1 MALLIIVFKFDAANL
16 FTYSKFVIKN
26 IVNKSVNFVNLTG
39 IDITGYKTSMNM
51 KIRYL
56 LGLTV
61 LLFITI
67 ICAAFSLTNND
78 DFDLARQ
85 QIMLRKIGHEVLLY
99 SGDSTS
105 RVLPVKKIAENEYQ
119 IRFENEF
126 AFEPGSLVKIISR
139 SLAKDK
145 LAHSYI
151 VNVLKCEGNDV
162 VFGYAIAGNKQDNIV
177 SCAGRRQPKSCYL
190 INLKFE
196 GGGVTAAQKGYLF
209 GGLPLLAF
217 IGLMVSQSVKTRKN
231 KVEATVADAD
241 SFKLGNTIFDAGK
254 QQIIS
259 AGVTTSLTV
268 KENKLLLIFARSPN
282 VIIERGRLQKEIWE
296 DEGVIVGRSLDM
308 FISKLRK
315 KLENDLAIQLKNI
328 HGKGYK
334 LEIDE

>member
-1 MALLIIVFKFDAANL
+1 MRRN
-16 FTYSKFVIKN
+16 FVIIN
-26 IVNKSVNFVNLTG
+26 IVNKSVNFVNSTV
-39 IDITGYKTSMNM
+39 IDMVGYKTSLNM
-51 KIRYL
+51 KTRYL

-61 LLFITI
+61 LLFTTA
-67 ICAAFSLTNND
+67 ICAAFSLTGNN
-78 DFDLARQ
+78 DFDLAMQ
-85 QIMLRKIGHEVLLY
+85 QVMLRKIGHEVLLQ

-145 LAHSYI
+145 LARSYI
-151 VNVLKCEGNDV
+151 VNVLKCEGKDV
-162 VFGYAIAGNKQDNIV
+162 VFGYMIAGNKQDNIV
-177 SCAGRRQPKSCYL
+177 ACAGRRQPKSCYL

-231 KVEATVADAD
+231 KITATSAGADVD
-241 SFKLGNTIFDAGK
+241 SFKLGNTIFEPGK
-254 QQIIS
+254 RQIIA
-259 AGVTTSLTV
+259 AGVTTALTV

-315 KLENDLAIQLKNI
+315 KLENDLSIQLTNI

-334 LEIDE
+334 LEIDG